1 MLILCMEKD
10 KYKNRRPVYSIVKRS
25 VENRD
30 INFFAMRCRFNPELR
45 YYITRLDEE
54 KTDEEIMAMFRQ
66 NKYRKEPLFAKMIL
80 AKTKSENRQ

>member
-30 INFFAMRCRFNPELR
+30 INFLAMRCRFNPEVR

-54 KTDEEIMAMFRQ
+54 KKDEEIMTLFRQ
-66 NKYRKEPLFAKMIL
+66 RKYRKEPLFAKIGD
-80 AKTKSENRQ
+80 

>member
-30 INFFAMRCRFNPELR
+30 INFLAMRCRFNPELG

-54 KTDEEIMAMFRQ
+54 KTDEEIIAMFRQ
-66 NKYRKEPLFAKMIL
+66 NKYRKEPLFAKI
-80 AKTKSENRQ
+80 